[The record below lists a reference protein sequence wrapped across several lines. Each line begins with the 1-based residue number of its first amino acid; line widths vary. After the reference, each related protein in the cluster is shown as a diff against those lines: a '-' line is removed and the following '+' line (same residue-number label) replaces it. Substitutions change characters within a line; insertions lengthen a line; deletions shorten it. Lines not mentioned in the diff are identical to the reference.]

1 MRLVAI
7 ILNFGCSFYEQITAQ
22 PVFMYLFYFVKKF
35 TPTFKSTGR
44 AIFYTNLIDRPAVYS
59 TRASGLQTY
68 SQTVWYQ
75 KYRIQSQVRQG
86 FLSSPFVLLLCIFYQ
101 NVFFV
106 IKGITHRGKDI
117 YIKTGILPLCTEPPH
132 DTSCFG
138 KEDHLCLRSEAS

>member
-22 PVFMYLFYFVKKF
+22 SVFMYLFYFVKKF

-101 NVFFV
+101 NGFFV
-106 IKGITHRGKDI
+106 IKGITHRCSLSMLKQES
-117 YIKTGILPLCTEPPH
+117 YHYALSRHMTPAVLLKKTTCV
-132 DTSCFG
+132 
-138 KEDHLCLRSEAS
+138 